1 MKRFLSI
8 IMTCVLVYGLIGC
21 GSAKTAGEDPSSDSE
36 RTAAS
41 SAESR
46 QPGERKSQEASGAED
61 VGADNSE
68 PEKIGTKALVVYF
81 STTGNTKSVAEAL
94 AKMQDADLYEI
105 VPEQP
110 YTDEDLNYNDSSSRA
125 TAEQND
131 ENARPAIS
139 GGIDH
144 MDDYDVVYVG
154 FPIWWGDMPR
164 ILLTFFDTYDFSG
177 KMIVPFCTSGS
188 SGISQAV
195 SSIGELEP
203 SATVAEGLRA
213 STSNPE
219 EELTKW
225 LTEIGLAK

>member
-1 MKRFLSI
+1 MTGNGTGKR
-8 IMTCVLVYGLIGC
+8 LVAYF
-21 GSAKTAGEDPSSDSE
+21 S
-36 RTAAS
+36 
-41 SAESR
+41 
-46 QPGERKSQEASGAED
+46 ASGVTAR
-61 VGADNSE
+61 VARVLAQAAGAD
-68 PEKIGTKALVVYF
+68 LF
-81 STTGNTKSVAEAL
+81 
-94 AKMQDADLYEI
+94 EI
-105 VPEQP
+105 VPEEP
-110 YTDEDLNYNDSSSRA
+110 YTTADLDWRNRRSRSSLEERDPSV
-125 TAEQND
+125 
-131 ENARPAIS
+131 RPAVAS
-139 GGIDH
+139 AVGD
-144 MDDYDVVYVG
+144 MDDYDTVFVG